1 MYVITAVTCVD
12 RKQLE
17 FQKFHITNMVGFEGV
32 RASTWKERYGTQ
44 LLYSNEILEHV
55 FTTRKYFKG
64 NNMFQD

>member
-12 RKQLE
+12 RKHLE
-17 FQKFHITNMVGFEGV
+17 FQKFYITYMVGFEGV
-32 RASTWKERYGTQ
+32 RGPWKERCGTQ

-55 FTTRKYFKG
+55 FTTRRYFKV